1 MAQKL
6 TKIDK
11 ARIKLWTSREL
22 VFVISKEKGIGTIPR
37 FTECEKV
44 PYDRKIRAYLDSM
57 ESKQD
62 YRRPPGNPKAVCV
75 KLVGR
80 LRYVWRTDVLTEAEY
95 EEVKKK
101 DRSRAVR
108 VFGQKSKGDV
118 GERGS
123 D

>member
-6 TKIDK
+6 TKVDK
-11 ARIKLWTSREL
+11 ARIKLWTSREMA
-22 VFVISKEKGIGTIPR
+22 FMISKEKGVGNIPR

-44 PYDRKIRAYLDSM
+44 PYDLKIRAYLDKM
-57 ESKQD
+57 ETQQD
-62 YRRPPGNPKAVCV
+62 HRRPPGNPKAVCV
-75 KLVGR
+75 KLMGQ

-101 DRSRAVR
+101 DRSRAIR
-108 VFGQKSKGDV
+108 VFGQKPKGDV
-118 GERGS
+118 GEGGS